1 MTTNDRWYI
10 MQELIKAIRSAA
22 NMNQEQFAS
31 ALGTTPLSINRWENG
46 KTMPNRMAQT
56 QLYNFCKERE
66 LDVVEIIVN
75 AKEYTDENNKLVLY
89 HGSKKGIDGD
99 IAPISR
105 GECDFGKGFY
115 MGTTTLQPLTLVC
128 NEDKPKFYAVELDT
142 TDLKVLT
149 VDIGM
154 DWAMLIAYYRKEM
167 ESAKGTPVYEKYAH
181 MADGYDLI
189 IGYIAN
195 DRMYT
200 ELSRFFNRTLT
211 DVALINCL
219 SALDLGKQY
228 VAISEKACKQIKV
241 LKEYPLSQLE
251 LALLKDMSAERRKE
265 GIALAE
271 EIEIKYRREGK
282 YFDEI
287 LRGE

>member
-1 MTTNDRWYI
+1 MKD
-10 MQELIKAIRSAA
+10 LIKAIRFAA

-31 ALGTTPLSINRWENG
+31 TLGTTTLSINRWENG
-46 KTMPNRMAQT
+46 KTLPNRMAQT
-56 QLYNFCKERE
+56 QLYNFCRE
-66 LDVVEIIVN
+66 HAIDVAQLIIDTK
-75 AKEYTDENNKLVLY
+75 AYGDTDNKLVLY
-89 HGSKKGIDGD
+89 HGSKKGIVGD

-105 GECDFGKGFY
+105 DECDFGSGFY
-115 MGTTTLQPLTLVC
+115 MGTNTLQPLTLVC
-128 NEDKPKFYAVELDT
+128 NEDKPKFYTVELDMT
-142 TDLKVLT
+142 GLKVLT
-149 VDIGM
+149 VEIGM

-167 ESAKGTPVYEKYAH
+167 ESAKGTPIYEKYAH
-181 MADGYDLI
+181 MADGYDVI

-228 VAISEKACKQIKV
+228 VAISEKACRQIKI
-241 LKEYPLSQLE
+241 LKEEPLSQLE
-251 LALLKDMSAERRKE
+251 LSLLKDMSAERRKE

-271 EIEIKYRREGK
+271 EIEVKYRREGK
-282 YFDEI
+282 FFDEI
-287 LRGE
+287 LKGE

>member
-1 MTTNDRWYI
+1 MK
-10 MQELIKAIRSAA
+10 ELIKAIRSAA

-46 KTMPNRMAQT
+46 KTIPNRMAQT

-66 LDVVEIIVN
+66 LDVVEIIVS
-75 AKEYTDENNKLVLY
+75 AKEYTDENHKLVLY

-189 IGYIAN
+189 IGYIAH

>member
-1 MTTNDRWYI
+1 MKT
-10 MQELIKAIRSAA
+10 LIKEIRLASG
-22 NMNQEQFAS
+22 MNQEQFAN

-46 KTMPNRMAQT
+46 KTAPNKMAQT
-56 QLYNFCKERE
+56 NLYNFCKEHE
-66 LDVVEIIVN
+66 IDLAQLIVESKS
-75 AKEYTDENNKLVLY
+75 ATAEDGKLILY
-89 HGSKKGIDGD
+89 HGSKKGIVGD

-105 GECDFGKGFY
+105 NECDFGAGFY

-128 NEDKPKFYAVELDT
+128 NENKPKFYTVELDMT
-142 TDLKVLT
+142 GLKVLK
-149 VDIGM
+149 VDIGI

-167 ESAKGTPVYEKYAH
+167 EDAKGTAVYEKYAK
-181 MADGYDLI
+181 MAEGYDI
-189 IGYIAN
+189 IVGYIAN

-200 ELSRFFNRTLT
+200 ELSRFFNKTLT

-228 VAISEKACKQIKV
+228 VAISEKACKQIKIIN
-241 LKEYPLSQLE
+241 EEPLSKLE
-251 LALLKDMSAERRKE
+251 LAMLKDMSVARRKE
-265 GIALAE
+265 GVALAD

-282 YFDEI
+282 FFDEI

>member
-1 MTTNDRWYI
+1 MIGGTVVK
-10 MQELIKAIRSAA
+10 ELIKAIRNAA

-31 ALGTTPLSINRWENG
+31 KLGTTPLSINRWENG
-46 KTMPNRMAQT
+46 KTIPNRMAQT
-56 QLYNFCKERE
+56 NIYNFCKEFSI
-66 LDVVEIIVN
+66 DVAPLIIDTKTYVN
-75 AKEYTDENNKLVLY
+75 NNDMLVLY
-89 HGSKKGIDGD
+89 HGSKNGINGE
-99 IAPISR
+99 IAPFSR
-105 GECDFGKGFY
+105 AECDFGKGFY
-115 MGTTTLQPLTLVC
+115 MGTNTLQPLTLVC
-128 NEDKPKFYAVELDT
+128 NEDKSKFYTVELDMT
-142 TDLKVLT
+142 GLKVLT

-167 ESAKGTPVYEKYAH
+167 ESAKGTPIYKKYAH
-181 MADGYDLI
+181 MADGYDVI

-200 ELSRFFNRTLT
+200 ELSRFFNKTLT
-211 DVALINCL
+211 DVALIHCL

-228 VAISEKACKQIKV
+228 VAISEKACKQIKI
-241 LKEYPLSQLE
+241 LKEEALSQLE
-251 LALLKDMSAERRKE
+251 LALLKDMSAKRRKE

-271 EIEIKYRREGK
+271 EIEIKYRREGR

>member
-1 MTTNDRWYI
+1 MKD
-10 MQELIKAIRSAA
+10 LIKAIRFAA

-46 KTMPNRMAQT
+46 KTLPNRMAQT
-56 QLYNFCKERE
+56 QLYNFCKEHAI
-66 LDVVEIIVN
+66 DVAQLIIDTK
-75 AKEYTDENNKLVLY
+75 AYGDTDNKLVLY
-89 HGSKKGIDGD
+89 HGSKKGIVGD

-105 GECDFGKGFY
+105 NECDFGSGFY
-115 MGTTTLQPLTLVC
+115 MGTNTLQPLTLVC
-128 NEDKPKFYAVELDT
+128 NEDKPKFYTVELDMT
-142 TDLKVLT
+142 ELKVLT
-149 VDIGM
+149 VEIGM

-167 ESAKGTPVYEKYAH
+167 ESAKGTPIYEKYAH
-181 MADGYDLI
+181 MADGYDVI

-228 VAISEKACKQIKV
+228 VAITEKACKQIKI
-241 LKEYPLSQLE
+241 LKEEPLSQLE
-251 LALLKDMSAERRKE
+251 LSLLKDMSAERRKE
-265 GIALAE
+265 GITLAE
-271 EIEIKYRREGK
+271 EIEVKYRREGK
-282 YFDEI
+282 FFDEI
-287 LRGE
+287 LKGE

>member
-1 MTTNDRWYI
+1 MKD
-10 MQELIKAIRSAA
+10 LIKAIRFAA

-46 KTMPNRMAQT
+46 KTLPNRMAQT
-56 QLYNFCKERE
+56 QLYNFCKERSI
-66 LDVVEIIVN
+66 DVALLIIDTKTHAN
-75 AKEYTDENNKLVLY
+75 TDNKLVLY
-89 HGSKKGIDGD
+89 HGSKKGIVGD

-105 GECDFGKGFY
+105 SECDFGRGFY
-115 MGTTTLQPLTLVC
+115 MGTNTLQPLTLVC
-128 NEDKPKFYAVELDT
+128 NEDKPKFYTVELDMT
-142 TDLKVLT
+142 GLNVLT
-149 VDIGM
+149 VEIGM

-167 ESAKGTPVYEKYAH
+167 ESAKGTPIYEKYAH
-181 MADGYDLI
+181 MADGYDVI

-200 ELSRFFNRTLT
+200 ELSRFFNKTLT

-228 VAISEKACKQIKV
+228 VAISEKACRQIKI
-241 LKEYPLSQLE
+241 LKEEPLSQLE
-251 LALLKDMSAERRKE
+251 LSLLKDMSAERRKE

-271 EIEIKYRREGK
+271 EIEVKYRREGK
-282 YFDEI
+282 FFDEI
-287 LRGE
+287 LKGE

>member
-1 MTTNDRWYI
+1 MK
-10 MQELIKAIRSAA
+10 ELIKTIRSAA

-46 KTMPNRMAQT
+46 KTLPNRMAQT
-56 QLYNFCKERE
+56 QLYNFCKERD

-75 AKEYTDENNKLVLY
+75 AKEYTDENHKLVLY

-219 SALDLGKQY
+219 SVLDLGKQY
-228 VAISEKACKQIKV
+228 VAVSEKACKQIKV

>member
-1 MTTNDRWYI
+1 MKD
-10 MQELIKAIRSAA
+10 LIKAIRFAA

-46 KTMPNRMAQT
+46 KTLPNRMAQT
-56 QLYNFCKERE
+56 QLYNFCKERSI
-66 LDVVEIIVN
+66 DVAQLIIDTKTHAN
-75 AKEYTDENNKLVLY
+75 TDNKLVLY
-89 HGSKKGIDGD
+89 HGSKKGIVGN

-105 GECDFGKGFY
+105 SECDFGNGFY
-115 MGTTTLQPLTLVC
+115 MGTNTLQPLTLVC
-128 NEDKPKFYAVELDT
+128 NEDKPKFYTVELDMT
-142 TDLKVLT
+142 GLNVLT
-149 VDIGM
+149 VEIGM

-167 ESAKGTPVYEKYAH
+167 ESAKGTAIYEKYAH
-181 MADGYDLI
+181 MADGYDVI

-200 ELSRFFNRTLT
+200 ELSRFFNKTLT

-228 VAISEKACKQIKV
+228 VAISEKACKQIKI
-241 LKEYPLSQLE
+241 LKEESLSQLE
-251 LALLKDMSAERRKE
+251 LALLKDMSAKRRKE

>member
-1 MTTNDRWYI
+1 MKD
-10 MQELIKAIRSAA
+10 LIKAIRFAA

-46 KTMPNRMAQT
+46 KTLPNRMAQT
-56 QLYNFCKERE
+56 QLYNFCRE
-66 LDVVEIIVN
+66 HAIDVAQLIIDTK
-75 AKEYTDENNKLVLY
+75 AYGDTDNKLVLY
-89 HGSKKGIDGD
+89 HGSKKGIVGD

-105 GECDFGKGFY
+105 DECDFGSGFY
-115 MGTTTLQPLTLVC
+115 MGTNTLQPLTLVC
-128 NEDKPKFYAVELDT
+128 NEDKPKFYTVELDMT
-142 TDLKVLT
+142 GLKVLT
-149 VDIGM
+149 VEIGM

-167 ESAKGTPVYEKYAH
+167 ESAKGTAIYEKYAH
-181 MADGYDLI
+181 MADGYDVI

-200 ELSRFFNRTLT
+200 ELSRFFNKTLT

-228 VAISEKACKQIKV
+228 VAISEKACKQIKI
-241 LKEYPLSQLE
+241 LKEETLSGLE
-251 LALLKDMSAERRKE
+251 LSLLKDMSAERRKA

-271 EIEIKYRREGK
+271 EIEVKYRREGK
-282 YFDEI
+282 FFDEI
-287 LRGE
+287 LKGE

>member
-1 MTTNDRWYI
+1 MKD
-10 MQELIKAIRSAA
+10 LIKAIRFAA

-46 KTMPNRMAQT
+46 KTLPNRMAQT
-56 QLYNFCKERE
+56 QLYNFCRE
-66 LDVVEIIVN
+66 HAIDVAQLI
-75 AKEYTDENNKLVLY
+75 TDTKAYGDTDNKLVLY
-89 HGSKKGIDGD
+89 HGSKKGIVGD

-105 GECDFGKGFY
+105 NECDFGSGFY
-115 MGTTTLQPLTLVC
+115 MGTNTLQPLTLVC
-128 NEDKPKFYAVELDT
+128 NEDKPKFYTVELDLAG
-142 TDLKVLT
+142 LKVLT
-149 VDIGM
+149 VEIGM

-167 ESAKGTPVYEKYAH
+167 ESAKGTAIYEKYAH
-181 MADGYDLI
+181 MADGYDVI

-228 VAISEKACKQIKV
+228 VAISEKACKQIKI
-241 LKEYPLSQLE
+241 LKEEPLSQLE
-251 LALLKDMSAERRKE
+251 LSLLKDMSAERRKE

-271 EIEIKYRREGK
+271 EIEVKYRREGK
-282 YFDEI
+282 FFDEI
-287 LRGE
+287 LKGE

>member
-1 MTTNDRWYI
+1 MKD
-10 MQELIKAIRSAA
+10 LIKAIRFAA

-46 KTMPNRMAQT
+46 KTLPNRMAQT
-56 QLYNFCKERE
+56 QLYNFCKEHAI
-66 LDVVEIIVN
+66 DVAQLIIDTK
-75 AKEYTDENNKLVLY
+75 AYGDTDNKLVLY
-89 HGSKKGIDGD
+89 HGSKKGLEGD

-105 GECDFGKGFY
+105 SECDFGKGFY
-115 MGTTTLQPLTLVC
+115 MGTNTLQPLTLVC
-128 NEDKPKFYAVELDT
+128 NEDKPKFYTVELDMT
-142 TDLKVLT
+142 GLKVLT
-149 VDIGM
+149 VEIGM

-167 ESAKGTPVYEKYAH
+167 ESAKGTPIYEKYAH
-181 MADGYDLI
+181 MADGYDVI

-200 ELSRFFNRTLT
+200 ELSRFFNKTLT

-228 VAISEKACKQIKV
+228 VAISEKACKQIKI
-241 LKEYPLSQLE
+241 LKEEPLSQLE
-251 LALLKDMSAERRKE
+251 LSLLKDMSAERRKE

-271 EIEIKYRREGK
+271 EIEVKYRREGK
-282 YFDEI
+282 FFDEI
-287 LRGE
+287 LKGE

>member
-1 MTTNDRWYI
+1 MK
-10 MQELIKAIRSAA
+10 ELIKAIRSAA

-75 AKEYTDENNKLVLY
+75 AKEYTDENHKLVLY

-181 MADGYDLI
+181 MADSYDLI

-228 VAISEKACKQIKV
+228 VAVSEKACKQIKV

-271 EIEIKYRREGK
+271 EIEVKYRREGK
-282 YFDEI
+282 FFDEI
-287 LRGE
+287 LKGE